1 MLRLAQCEKAVT
13 ISELMGYSHRG
24 ARVPVGSK
32 TPIELGVPARE
43 SFDALARGSSCSWFS
58 TSFYLVF
65 NGLQAE
71 KTRLGKSVGC
81 HVHPMP
87 EGNFVSIPD
96 ARFGPNFVTIQPT
109 GECVCS
115 I

>member
-13 ISELMGYSHRG
+13 ISELIGYSRRD
-24 ARVPVGSK
+24 ARVPAGSK
-32 TPIELGVPARE
+32 TPIDLGIPARE
-43 SFDALARGSSCSWFS
+43 NSDPPARGSSCSCLS

-65 NGLQAE
+65 NDLQAE
-71 KTRLGKSVGC
+71 KARLRKRVGNSV
-81 HVHPMP
+81 HLIP
-87 EGNFVSIPD
+87 EGNFVSIRD